1 MSRLDELTNVLKL
14 LADQTRLR
22 ILATLNG
29 TELTVKE
36 LTEILQV
43 GQSTLSTQLGQ
54 LKDAGI
60 VAARK
65 QGQFVFYRIPAPDL
79 ATPSGHLCKQILA
92 ELPTAE
98 WFERDQRQLA
108 EVLQRRREASIS
120 FFNTVKSQNQTSP
133 GQTWQS
139 LAFGFGMLIQNH
151 KIADLGCGVGRLSAL
166 LAESGNE
173 VVGIDNSQE
182 QISAALRLNKPLV
195 DAGGLTF
202 TCAPMERTGLSPQS
216 FNVVIISQALHH
228 AAQPTEVLV
237 EAYRLLMPGGK
248 LLVLDLVRH
257 NQEWI
262 QDRFADFWLGFEPEE
277 LSAWVRIA
285 GFASQKYQIGSPDP
299 EYPDIEPVILV
310 AGK

>member
-1 MSRLDELTNVLKL
+1 MSRLDELTSVLKL

-22 ILATLNG
+22 ILATLSGN
-29 TELTVKE
+29 ELTVKE

-54 LKDAGI
+54 LKEAGL

-65 QGQFVFYRIPAPDL
+65 QGQFVFYRIPTPNL
-79 ATPSGHLCKQILA
+79 ATPTGHLWQEIVG
-92 ELPTAE
+92 ELPGAE

-139 LAFGFGMLIQNH
+139 LAFGLGMLIH
-151 KIADLGCGVGRLSAL
+151 GKIIADLGCGVGRLSAQ
-166 LAESGNE
+166 LAESGNT
-173 VVGIDNSQE
+173 VTGVDNSQE
-182 QISAALRLNKPLV
+182 QINAARRLSKSLV
-195 DAGGLTF
+195 DIGVLNFSCAAMEATGLTAQAF
-202 TCAPMERTGLSPQS
+202 DI
-216 FNVVIISQALHH
+216 VIVSQALHH
-228 AAQPTEVLV
+228 AAQPQEVLR
-237 EAYRLLMPGGK
+237 EARRILVAGGC

-262 QDRFADFWLGFEPEE
+262 QDRFADFWLGFDPEE
-277 LSAWVRIA
+277 LANWVRAA
-285 GFASQKYQIGSPDP
+285 GFSSQKYQIGSPDP
-299 EYPDIEPVILV
+299 DYPDIEPVILL
-310 AGK
+310 ANK